1 MNRTRSARTALLL
14 AGALALSGSLRAHE
28 TGGTVLLSPNATTVC
43 YEGEECEIHWVTEER
58 GTLCIEAAVGGH
70 DKGILNDCAT
80 PAQRGRWLWHVPR
93 GFVSG
98 FGPAIS
104 REVRVALYPAE
115 REGERIVSPPFTIRA
130 RRDSEPPRR
139 RKK

>member
-1 MNRTRSARTALLL
+1 MNNTRSVRTVLLL
-14 AGALALSGSLRAHE
+14 AGVLALSGSLRAQK
-28 TGGTVLLSPNATTVC
+28 TGGTVLLSPNAKTVC
-43 YEGEECEIHWVTEER
+43 YEGKECEIRWVTEER

-80 PAQRGRWLWHVPR
+80 PAKRGRWLWHVPR

-98 FGPAIS
+98 FGPTIS

-130 RRDSEPPRR
+130 QRDSETPTR

>member
-1 MNRTRSARTALLL
+1 MGRLLSSLFL
-14 AGALALSGSLRAHE
+14 AGALALSDSLQGAE
-28 TGGTVLLSPNATTVC
+28 AGGTIILSPGAETVC
-43 YEGEECEIHWVTEER
+43 FEGEECEIRWVTEWN
-58 GTLCIEAAVGGH
+58 GQLCIEAAVGGH

-115 REGERIVSPPFTIRA
+115 RESERVVSPPFTIRA
-130 RRDSEPPRR
+130 QRDSEPQRR